1 MKLWSRV
8 FLVWLVGVVTWSGPL
23 PAEPIKIDHPAPPL
37 HLEKLLQAPNGAQA
51 TLESLRGK
59 AVVLEFWATWCGPCV
74 QAITHMNELV
84 KDMEGEPIQFLAI
97 TGEKEEAVA
106 PFLEKRA
113 IAGWVGLDT
122 NRSVFDAYSVFG
134 IPRTILVDREGF
146 VRAHTVPK
154 MVTAQVL
161 RDLVAGRALDI
172 PNDNG
177 VIPGPAAILGGNGV
191 APLFQVSI
199 RPSTSD
205 DKWGQFSRGAYLT
218 AGTTV
223 KAALSYA
230 YLIPLTRIVFL
241 PDAPEYRYDIAVV
254 PAGEEELVKPLLKQA
269 LATTFDLDARHEVR
283 ERDVHVLVKAENY
296 EGKSKESGTG
306 GSSFETAFG
315 RIEGV
320 NMSPAQIAQALES
333 VLGSPVVEETRLAG
347 AYDVQLLWEPDNSDS
362 LTAVLLDPLGLE
374 LRKARRRI
382 DVLVVDKVE

>member
-1 MKLWSRV
+1 MKHWSRIL
-8 FLVWLVGVVTWSGPL
+8 LVWLLGVVTWSGPL
-23 PAEPIKIDHPAPPL
+23 VAEPIKMGLPAPPL
-37 HLEKLLQAPNGAQA
+37 HLEKLLQAPDGAQA

-84 KDMEGEPIQFLAI
+84 KDMDGEPIQFLAI
-97 TGEKEEAVA
+97 TVEKEEAVI

-122 NRSVFDAYSVFG
+122 NRSVSDAYSVFG
-134 IPRTILVDREGF
+134 IPRTILVDREGV

-161 RDLVAGRALDI
+161 RDLVAGRDLDI
-172 PNDNG
+172 PKNNG
-177 VIPGPAAILGGNGV
+177 AIPGPAAILGGNGV

-230 YLIPLTRIVFL
+230 YRIPLTRIVFL
-241 PDAPEYRYDIAVV
+241 ADAPEHRYDIAVV

-333 VLGSPVVEETRLAG
+333 VLGSPVVEETGLAR
-347 AYDVQLLWEPDNSDS
+347 AYDVHILWEPDDPDS
-362 LTAVLLDPLGLE
+362 LTAALLDQLGLV

-382 DVLVVDKVE
+382 DVLVVDKVK